1 MHKVFV
7 GIGTN
12 LGDRHKNIEDAFKN
26 LQFYSLRIIKKSP
39 VYETE
44 PYGLKEQPNFLNC
57 IVEIEVEESP
67 EELLKNFL
75 KIEKEMGRERK
86 IPWGPRIIDL
96 DILFYDDLVI
106 DEENLKI
113 PHPDIKNRF
122 FVLKPLLDIAPDF
135 IHPVLKRTIKELLD
149 ELKGSNK

>member
-12 LGDRHKNIEDAFKN
+12 LGDRHKNIEDTFKN
-26 LQFYSLRIIKKSP
+26 LQFYNLKIIKTSP

-44 PYGLKEQPNFLNC
+44 PYGLREQPNFLNC
-57 IVEIEVEESP
+57 VVEIETEEPP
-67 EELLKNFL
+67 EELLKKFL

-96 DILFYDDLVI
+96 DILFYENLI
-106 DEENLKI
+106 INEENLKI
-113 PHPDIKNRF
+113 PHPDIENRF
-122 FVLKPLLDIAPDF
+122 FVLKPLSDIAPRLV
-135 IHPVLKRTIKELLD
+135 HPIFKKTIKQM
-149 ELKGSNK
+149 LKDLEGPS

>member
-12 LGDRHKNIEDAFKN
+12 LGNRHKNIEDAFKN
-26 LQFYSLRIIKKSP
+26 LQFYNLKIIKKSP

-57 IVEIEVEESP
+57 VVEIEVEVSP
-67 EELLKNFL
+67 EELLKKFL

-96 DILFYDDLVI
+96 DILFYGNLVI
-106 DEENLKI
+106 NEVNLKI

-122 FVLKPLLDIAPDF
+122 FVLKPLSDIAPRLV
-135 IHPVLKRTIKELLD
+135 HPIFKKTIKQM
-149 ELKGSNK
+149 LKDLEGH

>member
-12 LGDRHKNIEDAFKN
+12 LGNRHKNIEDTFKN
-26 LQFYSLRIIKKSP
+26 LQFYSLKIIKKSP
-39 VYETE
+39 VYETK

-57 IVEIEVEESP
+57 VVEIEVEVSP
-67 EELLKNFL
+67 EELLKKFL

-96 DILFYDDLVI
+96 DILFYGNLVI
-106 DEENLKI
+106 NEVNLKI

-122 FVLKPLLDIAPDF
+122 FVLKPLSDIAPRLV
-135 IHPVLKRTIKELLD
+135 HPIFKKTIKQMLKD
-149 ELKGSNK
+149 LKGH